1 MATNT
6 FITEFPYQMGIMS
19 EVRQAHLPGNYELY
33 DSSSNKLG
41 PVVCKECWEGFKKE
55 TTAPL
60 DTVWVSFKGERMV
73 WWLCQ
78 NHADKLKAQKKSGD
92 IQFLKLAKGA
102 ITSPR
107 L

>member
-6 FITEFPYQMGIMS
+6 FITEFPDQMGIMS

-33 DSSSNKLG
+33 DASSNKLG
-41 PVVCKECWEGFKKE
+41 PVVCKGCWEGFKKE

-60 DTVWVSFKGERMV
+60 DTVWVSFKSEQMV

>member
-1 MATNT
+1 MA
-6 FITEFPYQMGIMS
+6 Q
-19 EVRQAHLPGNYELY
+19 VRQAHMPGNYELY
-33 DSSSNKLG
+33 DPSSNKLG

-78 NHADKLKAQKKSGD
+78 NHADKLKATKKSGD
-92 IQFLKLAKGA
+92 LQFLKLVKGA
-102 ITSPR
+102 ISNPGI
-107 L
+107 

>member
-1 MATNT
+1 MVTNT
-6 FITEFPYQMGIMS
+6 FITDLPDQMAIMS
-19 EVRQAHLPGNYELY
+19 QVRQAHLPGNYELY
-33 DSSSNKLG
+33 DSSLNKLG
-41 PVVCKECWEGFKKE
+41 PVVCKECWEGFRKE

-78 NHADKLKAQKKSGD
+78 NHAEKLKAQKKSGE
-92 IQFLKLAKGA
+92 IQFLKLVQGA

-107 L
+107 I

>member
-1 MATNT
+1 MA
-6 FITEFPYQMGIMS
+6 IMS
-19 EVRQAHLPGNYELY
+19 QVRQAHLPGNYELY
-33 DSSSNKLG
+33 DPSSNKLG

-78 NHADKLKAQKKSGD
+78 NHAEKLKAQKSGD
-92 IQFLKLAKGA
+92 IEFLKLVQGA
-102 ITSPR
+102 MTSPR

>member
-1 MATNT
+1 MVTNT
-6 FITEFPYQMGIMS
+6 FITDFPDQMVIMS
-19 EVRQAHLPGNYELY
+19 QVRQAHLPGNYELY
-33 DSSSNKLG
+33 DASSNKLG

-78 NHADKLKAQKKSGD
+78 NHAEKLKAQKKSGE
-92 IQFLKLAKGA
+92 IQFLKLVQGA
-102 ITSPR
+102 ITSPGI
-107 L
+107 